1 MTDTVKIIGSVEG
14 IVDMTYRKAARSHV
28 GPGQYPRTPAH
39 SIGSERLTIDMN
51 HWMRP
56 IMETSEATIPD
67 GFPWR

>member
-1 MTDTVKIIGSVEG
+1 
-14 IVDMTYRKAARSHV
+14 MTYRKAARSHV